1 MFSQVICQWRSTGTS
16 ITQSPRVVIRDVL
29 SETNMAS
36 ALVVK
41 RSVLN
46 VGGKSFDVILSQ
58 TQLSWGHVGIE
69 DCRLGNE
76 INFFVDDYII
86 TTQNFRLYI

>member
-1 MFSQVICQWRSTGTS
+1 MFSQAICQSRSTGTS
-16 ITQSPRVVIRDVL
+16 ITQSPSVTRDML

-36 ALVVK
+36 ASVVK

-76 INFFVDDYII
+76 INFFVDDY
-86 TTQNFRLYI
+86 

>member
-29 SETNMAS
+29 SATNMAS
-36 ALVVK
+36 ASVVK

-76 INFFVDDYII
+76 INFFVDD
-86 TTQNFRLYI
+86 

>member
-1 MFSQVICQWRSTGTS
+1 MEEYWDEHYPEPEGLA
-16 ITQSPRVVIRDVL
+16 IRDVL

-36 ALVVK
+36 ASVVK

-69 DCRLGNE
+69 DCSLGNE

>member
-1 MFSQVICQWRSTGTS
+1 M
-16 ITQSPRVVIRDVL
+16 L

-36 ALVVK
+36 ASVVK

-69 DCRLGNE
+69 DCSLGNE

-86 TTQNFRLYI
+86 IITIQNFRIYRVVELYI

>member
-1 MFSQVICQWRSTGTS
+1 M
-16 ITQSPRVVIRDVL
+16 L

-36 ALVVK
+36 ASVVK

-76 INFFVDDYII
+76 INFLVDDYII
-86 TTQNFRLYI
+86 TTQNFRVYI

>member
-1 MFSQVICQWRSTGTS
+1 M
-16 ITQSPRVVIRDVL
+16 L

-36 ALVVK
+36 ASIVK

-76 INFFVDDYII
+76 INFFVDDYILKNYNPEFPLI
-86 TTQNFRLYI
+86 YLVELYL

>member
-1 MFSQVICQWRSTGTS
+1 MEEYWDEHYPEPEGL
-16 ITQSPRVVIRDVL
+16 DVL

-36 ALVVK
+36 ASVVK

-46 VGGKSFDVILSQ
+46 VDGKSFDVILSQ

-76 INFFVDDYII
+76 SNFFVDDYII